1 MSEEKHTEIIAH
13 LTLLSERQFT
23 LFKSINKIERHL
35 DKINGKVDKHEKDI
49 IVIQTYGAIGL
60 IALPIIVNLI
70 MRIL

>member
-13 LTLLSERQFT
+13 LTQLSESQFT

-35 DKINGKVDKHEKDI
+35 DRINGKVDKHEKDI